1 MYITTLARE
10 LPFLLTTHSS
20 DFVNELKITC
30 YIITG
35 KHEVNITDLIQERL
49 GNSIYTTVLA
59 QYAGIP
65 ERLLQWYINGK
76 PVGSSNT
83 VFNVKYDGLNSY
95 LRFKHD
101 VNQTY
106 GTFMLKVNGTKWK
119 DTLKIPHHQQISS
132 FLGSSKNL
140 LKTIVNGKILSDVKS
155 TPDSEFHTSVNPFR
169 SHNKHK
175 PTNNKFLPGIIRLG
189 QDKKRKTKPKGHYGH
204 QDSIFSPQTNLEA
217 SDNNKL

>member
-10 LPFLLTTHSS
+10 LPLTTHSS

-59 QYAGIP
+59 QYAGIS

-95 LRFKHD
+95 LRSKMLIKH
-101 VNQTY
+101 
-106 GTFMLKVNGTKWK
+106 MEPLC
-119 DTLKIPHHQQISS
+119 
-132 FLGSSKNL
+132 
-140 LKTIVNGKILSDVKS
+140 
-155 TPDSEFHTSVNPFR
+155 SE
-169 SHNKHK
+169 
-175 PTNNKFLPGIIRLG
+175 
-189 QDKKRKTKPKGHYGH
+189 
-204 QDSIFSPQTNLEA
+204 
-217 SDNNKL
+217 